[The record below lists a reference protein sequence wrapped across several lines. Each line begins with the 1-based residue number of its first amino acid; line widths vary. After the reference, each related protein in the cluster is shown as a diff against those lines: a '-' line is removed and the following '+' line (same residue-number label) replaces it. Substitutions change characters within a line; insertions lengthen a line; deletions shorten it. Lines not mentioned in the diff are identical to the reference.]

1 MKKNL
6 QTLVVG
12 LMLFTALIFSI
23 GTVQAQ
29 VYASWNMTGQTG
41 FGTSPI
47 APTFVSADAVVTENL
62 TRSAGFS
69 TTQGTAPAQTN
80 RWGGRTAA
88 ASVSTA
94 LGGGGGTLR
103 VFTFAIKPQTGST
116 LSFGSISPISVWVSS
131 TSPLNYLMQ
140 YSTDGTAYTDII
152 THTITATSQSLRT
165 IPQTDLSSIMALQ
178 GVLSTTTIYFRI
190 VPYGGSSSDF
200 NFVYFTAPT
209 NLTSTSGG
217 NANSFAVTGPITL
230 PVKLSSFSSSIQNQ
244 AAFLKW
250 TTESEVNFDYFSV
263 EKRDQ
268 NSEFRE
274 IGRVAAKGGNG
285 KSLYSF
291 SDKNI
296 SFETSY
302 YRLKMVD
309 KDGTFEYSDVIDE
322 ALTSLNQALSIWP
335 NPAVNQNAKVAFKE
349 LSIASTLKVIDLS
362 GRVVIN
368 QQLKKGTSNIDLDL
382 SKLNNG
388 QYVLLL
394 ESNGAKLDY
403 LKFLKEN

>member
-1 MKKNL
+1 MKKFL
-6 QTLVVG
+6 QFNALS
-12 LMLFTALIFSI
+12 LMLFIALAFSNSRA
-23 GTVQAQ
+23 QAQ
-29 VYASWNMTGQTG
+29 VYASWNMFGQSG
-41 FGTSPI
+41 FGVSPL
-47 APTFVSADAVVTENL
+47 APTVLSADAVATEGL
-62 TRSAGFS
+62 TRSANLS
-69 TTQGTAPAQTN
+69 TASAIAAQSN
-80 RWGGRTAA
+80 RWGGETSAGTSA
-88 ASVSTA
+88 NAISTP
-94 LGGGGGTLR
+94 R
-103 VFTFAIKPQTGST
+103 FFTFAITPAATKT
-116 LSFGSISPISVWVSS
+116 LSFGSISAISLYLSS
-131 TSPLNYLMQ
+131 NSAISYLMQ
-140 YSTDGTAYTDII
+140 YSLDGTAYTDITTHSI
-152 THTITATSQSLRT
+152 TRPTTSGNQT
-165 IPQTDLSSIMALQ
+165 IPATDLSAITALQ
-178 GVLSTTTIYFRI
+178 GVTSATTVYFRI
-190 VPYGGSSSDF
+190 VPFNAGSPAVTDF
-200 NFVYFTAPT
+200 NFVYFGHGTNTTAFSV
-209 NLTSTSGG
+209 N
-217 NANSFAVTGPITL
+217 GPVTL
-230 PVKLSSFSSSIQNQ
+230 PVKLSSFTSSIQNQ

-285 KSLYSF
+285 KTLYSF

-322 ALTSLNQALSIWP
+322 ALISSNQALSIWP

-349 LSIASTLKVIDLS
+349 LSITSNLKVIDLS

-368 QQLKKGTSNIDLDL
+368 QQLKKGTSNIELDL

-388 QYVLLL
+388 QFVLLL